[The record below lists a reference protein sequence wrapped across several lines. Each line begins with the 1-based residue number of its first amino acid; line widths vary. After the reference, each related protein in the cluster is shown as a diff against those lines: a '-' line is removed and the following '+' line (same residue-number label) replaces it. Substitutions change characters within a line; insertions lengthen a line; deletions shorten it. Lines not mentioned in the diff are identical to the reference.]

1 MAKNIV
7 LCFDGTGDW
16 AGFDATNVLQIFE
29 GVPRDENHLAF
40 YDGGVGTLNDPGK
53 LTNTGR
59 ITMRLLDLALATG
72 LRDKVLAGYL
82 FLVNHY
88 EPGDRIYMFGFSRGA
103 YTARV
108 LCGLIHNLGLLRKEQ
123 QNLALYLW
131 QTFSDFKIKKQF
143 DEVANRIRTD
153 FSRPPVEIEF
163 LGLCDTVSSVGI
175 LQRFKTFPNT
185 DLNPS
190 VKTIRH
196 AVSIDER
203 RNGFPESLF
212 SAKSSDLI
220 ELWFPGVH
228 RDVGGGYLP
237 KDSALPNVVRDWL
250 VTEAAKS
257 ELHLTLTDPG
267 LTPKPPILPGTD
279 PYVPAG
285 LYPMRFWDSL
295 VHDFRAI
302 WPNFKHTRPIPS
314 NALIHKSV
322 EGLLEAGYRP
332 RNLPKKP
339 VYYDPKGANQPP
351 PPTYH
356 HLTLPKPSLND
367 LLRLILGSGV
377 IFALALGIFNPFE
390 TAWPALAKWLFW
402 CLFLANLLR
411 LFITGYLD
419 RWLKFDTELPFP
431 LIGVAIA
438 AWVTTTR
445 WEDSHFWLE
454 FAIGAGAGLVLWA
467 LAQLPPKPPIL
478 SPGRVLGMV
487 GQAWVS
493 VALSFYF
500 ADCLLKGVA
509 RLAPTWAHS
518 VEGGRIALPYLSGVF
533 LAFVT
538 VWQVTMIWRDRLEM
552 GRAINRPLPPH

>member
-16 AGFDATNVLQIFE
+16 AGFDATNVLQVFE
-29 GVPRDENHLAF
+29 GVPRDGDHLAF

-123 QNLALYLW
+123 QNLAMYLW
-131 QTFSDFKIKKQF
+131 QTYSDFKIKKQF
-143 DEVANRIRTD
+143 DEVADRIRTD
-153 FSRPPVEIEF
+153 FCRPPVEIEF
-163 LGLCDTVSSVGI
+163 LGLFDTVSSVGI

-190 VKTIRH
+190 VKAIRH

-212 SAKSSDLI
+212 SAKSSDLV
-220 ELWFPGVH
+220 ELWFAGVH

-250 VTEAAKS
+250 VTEAGKC

-267 LTPKPPILPGTD
+267 LTVLPPILPGTD

-295 VHDFRAI
+295 VHDFRTI
-302 WPNFKHTRPIPS
+302 WPNFKHTRPIPE
-314 NALIHKSV
+314 NALIHSSV
-322 EGLLEAGYRP
+322 AALVKQGYKP
-332 RNLPKKP
+332 RNLPAQP
-339 VYYDPKGANQPP
+339 VYYDPKGENQPL

-356 HLTLPKPSLND
+356 HLKLASPSLND
-367 LLRLILGSGV
+367 LLRMILGSGIV
-377 IFALALGIFNPFE
+377 LALAIGIFNPFE
-390 TAWPALAKWLFW
+390 TAWPSEAKWLFW
-402 CLFLANLLR
+402 TLFIANLLR
-411 LFITGYLD
+411 LTFSGTLD
-419 RWLKFDTELPFP
+419 RWLRVNIEAFFP
-431 LIGVAIA
+431 LVGVGIA
-438 AWVTTTR
+438 GWATATYWTQ
-445 WEDSHFWLE
+445 SHFWLE
-454 FAIGAGAGLVLWA
+454 YAIGAGTGAFLW
-467 LAQLPPKPPIL
+467 LMSQIPPKPPIL
-478 SPGRVLGMV
+478 GPGRVLGMV
-487 GQAWVS
+487 GVAWISITVCFYAVDFLFRQATS
-493 VALSFYF
+493 YF
-500 ADCLLKGVA
+500 PAWKHTLD
-509 RLAPTWAHS
+509 
-518 VEGGRIALPYLSGVF
+518 GGLIALPYLSGVF
-533 LAFVT
+533 LAFAT
-538 VWQVTMIWRDRLEM
+538 VWQIVMIWRDRLEM
-552 GRAINRPLPPH
+552 GRAINRPLPHH